1 MRAGRRI
8 TSFISNEDINDI
20 VIIINSL
27 KDSNVFIDGVT
38 ETGKVELRKTVGWIF
53 LSFVSTFSC
62 SVSVTTDF
70 FSNKRDN
77 WKRS

>member
-1 MRAGRRI
+1 MRIGRRI
-8 TSFISNEDINDI
+8 TSFISNEDINDT

-27 KDSNVFIDGVT
+27 EDSNVLIDGVT
-38 ETGKVELRKTVGWIF
+38 EIVKDEVRKTGRWIF

-62 SVSVTTDF
+62 SISVTTDF
-70 FSNKRDN
+70 SSSKRYN